1 MTWLR
6 LIHLDQYIPQFID
19 NGFDDMDFLQDITI
33 EDLVSIGITKPG
45 HQRKIWMAVKALG
58 LAGPDE
64 RVPEASK
71 AEGYLET
78 DLDMVEEKRMKE
90 REGMEI
96 LSTDIDSALSR
107 LPADGA
113 SDVTVAFEDT
123 STKHERSAEISE
135 ENSTK
140 TLDRE
145 MASLQIDSL
154 NDTRGSTPNL
164 DTILDSL
171 DKDSPERKSCT
182 PPSQPPEKRPSS
194 GPFQMRFS
202 RHSRS
207 SSKDRMS
214 ADSGTRSRSSFENQT
229 DISVAAN
236 DSSSNKKSP
245 SKTVESEFGRTAA
258 GLGQDNSTTTEES
271 DVRKSRPRHNSMESN
286 SIVTVSESSSFDQR
300 MRGTSFDS
308 KTAKKRPPPPV
319 KPKTPKKPP
328 PIAPKPTGSPAKA
341 RAEHHAIK
349 KESPLVKDSAQPD
362 TTDTQNTESKS
373 AR

>member
-19 NGFDDMDFLQDITI
+19 NGFDDMDFVQDITI

-58 LAGPDE
+58 LAS
-64 RVPEASK
+64 PEDSATEPGK

-78 DLDMVEEKRMKE
+78 DLDMVEEKRTKE
-90 REGMEI
+90 REGMEV

-113 SDVTVAFEDT
+113 SDSNVAYEDT
-123 STKHERSAEISE
+123 STERVHSDETSE
-135 ENSTK
+135 GTSTK
-140 TLDRE
+140 ILDRE

-164 DTILDSL
+164 DSILDSL
-171 DKDSPERKSCT
+171 DKDSPERKSET
-182 PPSQPPEKRPSS
+182 SPSQHTEKRSSS
-194 GPFQMRFS
+194 GPFQMSFS
-202 RHSRS
+202 RRSRS

-214 ADSGTRSRSSFENQT
+214 GDLGMRSRSSFENQVE
-229 DISVAAN
+229 ISAEMN
-236 DSSSNKKSP
+236 DAGSTKKSP
-245 SKTVESEFGRTAA
+245 SKTVESEFGRTVVSTR
-258 GLGQDNSTTTEES
+258 QDNSATSEES
-271 DVRKSRPRHNSMESN
+271 DVTKSRPRQNSMTSK
-286 SIVTVSESSSFDQR
+286 STVSDSTSFDQR
-300 MRGTSFDS
+300 TRGTSFDS

-328 PIAPKPTGSPAKA
+328 PIAPKPAGSPTKA
-341 RAEHHAIK
+341 RAEHHVIK
-349 KESPLVKDSAQPD
+349 KESSLVKDSAQPGV
-362 TTDTQNTESKS
+362 TDTQNTERKS
-373 AR
+373 C